1 MSATFETR
9 YAAVRLKRMA
19 LTSDLNEFPLNAVMH
34 LLRQRFGILKF
45 SAVLDCEWL
54 ELHLRRGDL
63 TGIVTPSGAMIQP
76 VQVRGVLLDLH
87 GLKQG
92 HFEFRDEPES
102 ALRDDLD
109 MNLMHFFLRTVTHED
124 DLEMYRDQVP
134 IRETRFTFSD
144 DNPNLFD
151 AIESLDVE
159 TRDLWRAILPRLLL
173 YPSVEQMAAQTG
185 LALPWVQL
193 GLLRLQT
200 AGIVRPLGAL
210 DAEPLEDWETPRLE
224 G

>member
-1 MSATFETR
+1 
-9 YAAVRLKRMA
+9 MA

-45 SAVLDCEWL
+45 RAVLEYEWL

-63 TGIVTPSGAMIQP
+63 TGIVTPAGAIKQP
-76 VQVRGVLLDLH
+76 VQVRGVLLNLH

-92 HFEFRDEPES
+92 QFEFRDERQS

-109 MNLMHFFLRTVTHED
+109 MNLMQFFLKTVTHED
-124 DLEMYRDQVP
+124 DLETYRDQVP
-134 IRETRFTFSD
+134 IRETRFTFND
-144 DNPNLFD
+144 DNPRLLES
-151 AIESLDVE
+151 IESLDVE
-159 TRDLWRAILPRLLL
+159 TKDLWRAILPRLLS
-173 YPSVEQMAAQTG
+173 YPSVEQLAAQTG

-200 AGIVRPLGAL
+200 AGIVRPLAAL
-210 DAEPLEDWETPRLE
+210 DSEVLE